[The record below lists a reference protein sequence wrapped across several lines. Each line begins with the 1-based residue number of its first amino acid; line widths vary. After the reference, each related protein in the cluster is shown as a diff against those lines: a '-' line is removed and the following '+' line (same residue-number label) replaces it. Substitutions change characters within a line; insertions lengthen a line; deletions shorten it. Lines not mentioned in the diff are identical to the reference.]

1 MAAVLSGMQHLP
13 YSNSR
18 SGAAAPQVVGPGRGR
33 LVGPRAGW
41 PTRRRRRPGEG
52 GGVTTSSE
60 EHVLLALARMAMDAS
75 VRASG
80 ELGGLSPVQLRALT
94 VLRQLG
100 VAKLAQLAEEMGVT
114 VSTTSRLVDR
124 LVGADWVHRTP
135 SPHNRRE
142 ISLTLTVA
150 GKRLLRR
157 YDTRRVELLKEC
169 LERVPGDRQKAVLD
183 ALAELVQVSH
193 A

>member
-1 MAAVLSGMQHLP
+1 LWDPDRAANGLP
-13 YSNSR
+13 A
-18 SGAAAPQVVGPGRGR
+18 GAVGSQ
-33 LVGPRAGW
+33 RA
-41 PTRRRRRPGEG
+41 EG
-52 GGVTTSSE
+52 IVTTVSQ

-94 VLRQLG
+94 ALRQLG
-100 VAKLAQLAEEMGVT
+100 EANLAQLAEEMGVT

-124 LVGADWVHRTP
+124 LVTADWVHRSP

-142 ISLTLTVA
+142 ISLTLTEG

-157 YDTRRVELLKEC
+157 YDRRRVELLREC
-169 LERVPGDRQKAVLD
+169 LQRVPAERQDAVLG
-183 ALAELVQVSH
+183 ALADLAHVAH

>member
-1 MAAVLSGMQHLP
+1 MEPEGE
-13 YSNSR
+13 
-18 SGAAAPQVVGPGRGR
+18 
-33 LVGPRAGW
+33 AG
-41 PTRRRRRPGEG
+41 
-52 GGVTTSSE
+52 VANVSE
-60 EHVLLALARMAMDAS
+60 DHVLLALARMAMDAS

-94 VLRQLG
+94 ALRQLG
-100 VAKLAQLAEEMGVT
+100 EANLAQLGGEMGVP

-124 LVGADWVHRTP
+124 LVTADWVHRSP

-142 ISLTLTVA
+142 ISLTLTEG

-157 YDTRRVELLKEC
+157 YDRRRVELLREC
-169 LERVPGDRQKAVLD
+169 LQRVPAERQDAVLG
-183 ALAELVQVSH
+183 ALADLAHVAH